1 MTSEVKVDK
10 GIPVPVSFPFSEM
23 EVGDSFAVPESIK
36 RTTVNVAAKRYAD
49 KHGGKFTVRLM
60 PDRSYRCWRV
70 A

>member
-1 MTSEVKVDK
+1 MSQPLIEKN
-10 GIPVPVSFPFSEM
+10 VPMPLRYPFAQM
-23 EVGDSFAVPESIK
+23 EVGDSFALPPGVG

-70 A
+70 E